1 VKIGIVYDAGA
12 GNWDPKD
19 VATVVDAAKSV
30 RDTLRR
36 AGHETTLI
44 PVALGDVR
52 WLARVQ
58 KTDLIFNLCE
68 GVAGLAGYED
78 FAVAAM
84 DLARIPFTG
93 ATSWTVTIAHR
104 KHVANTLLHAA
115 GVPVPRFALV
125 RKGAVPADLTFP
137 IIVKPAAEDASVG
150 IESDAVCTSKKGLRD
165 RLVKA
170 GMLWGEVMVQE
181 YVAGREFNVGFIG
194 DQALPLAEIEF
205 REMPE
210 GCWPILTY
218 AAKWETGSPEDL
230 ATVPV
235 CPAKVEAALAKR
247 VIAVARQAWE
257 LLAENMGYGRIDLR
271 VTPDGE
277 PFVLEVNP
285 NPDISDSAG
294 LSRMAAAKGWDYDT
308 LILKVVEEALTR
320 SKRRRVAEERY
331 LKISA

>member
-19 VATVVDAAKSV
+19 IATVVDAAKSV
-30 RDTLRR
+30 RDALQG
-36 AGHETTLI
+36 AGHETALI

-52 WLARVQ
+52 WLTRVQ
-58 KTDLIFNLCE
+58 KADLVFNLCE

-84 DLARIPFTG
+84 DLARVPFTG

-104 KHVANTLLHAA
+104 KHVANTLLQAA
-115 GVPVPRFALV
+115 GIPVPRFALV

-137 IIVKPAAEDASVG
+137 VIVKPAAEDASVG
-150 IESDAVCTSKKGLRD
+150 IEADAVCTSKKSLRE
-165 RLVKA
+165 RLAKA
-170 GMLWGEVMVQE
+170 GMLWDEVMVQE
-181 YVAGREFNVGFIG
+181 YVPGREFNVGFIG
-194 DQALPLAEIEF
+194 DQVLPLAEIEF

-218 AAKWETGSPEDL
+218 AAKWDAGSPEDL

-235 CPAKVEAALAKR
+235 CPARIEPPLAKR
-247 VIAVARQAWE
+247 VIGVAREAWA
-257 LLAENMGYGRIDLR
+257 LLGHGMGYGRVDMR

-285 NPDISDSAG
+285 NPDISDNAG

-308 LILKVVEEALTR
+308 LILKVVDEALSR
-320 SKRRRVAEERY
+320 AKRRRASEERY